1 MKPCPKQ
8 HPPMFRKVVK
18 LYNRAVQ
25 CDMFIKHRII
35 EIIQCSIIQDV
46 DFVEDVE
53 EKKELEKE
61 KITAE

>member
-1 MKPCPKQ
+1 
-8 HPPMFRKVVK
+8 MFRKFVK

-25 CDMFIKHRII
+25 CDMFVKHRII